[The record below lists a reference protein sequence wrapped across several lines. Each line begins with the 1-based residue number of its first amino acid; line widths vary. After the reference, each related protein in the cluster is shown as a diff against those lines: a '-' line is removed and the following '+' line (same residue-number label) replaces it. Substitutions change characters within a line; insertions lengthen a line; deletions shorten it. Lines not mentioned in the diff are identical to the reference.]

1 MWKVIIFSFLFSVNT
16 MALEKNTHL
25 QELKELFP
33 YALLTDDFGIL
44 NKDDL
49 KMNQC
54 IAEPSL
60 FSENSSTF
68 YPYWQCFEIK
78 DANIVC
84 EGKKYSTEEKSQMT
98 MLVIS
103 GTRNNELNEF
113 ISRRPLKLKT
123 CHLYLRDWVKF
134 TKNEKHVCI
143 SGSFINLEINKI
155 GQKKKVWIF
164 DRYKTKK
171 GCDAYFRG
179 TCIPNENTRESC
191 VVD

>member
-1 MWKVIIFSFLFSVNT
+1 MFAFLFPVSI
-16 MALEKNTHL
+16 MAIEGNAHL

-49 KMNQC
+49 KINQC

-60 FSENSSTF
+60 FSESTSTS
-68 YPYWQCFEIK
+68 YPYWQCFELK
-78 DANIVC
+78 GVRMVC
-84 EGKKYSTEEKSQMT
+84 EGKKYSIEEKSRMT
-98 MLVIS
+98 MLVLS
-103 GTRNNELNEF
+103 GTRNGAFNEF
-113 ISRRPLKLKT
+113 ISRRPMKLNA
-123 CHLYLRDWVKF
+123 CHLYLRDWMRF

-143 SGSFINLEINKI
+143 SGDFIYSEINKT
-155 GQKKKVWIF
+155 GPKKMVWIF

>member
-1 MWKVIIFSFLFSVNT
+1 MWKAIIFVYLLPASV
-16 MALEKNTHL
+16 MAIEGNTHL

-49 KMNQC
+49 KINQC

-60 FSENSSTF
+60 FSESNSTS
-68 YPYWQCFEIK
+68 YPYWQCLELK
-78 DANIVC
+78 NVRMVC
-84 EGKKYSTEEKSQMT
+84 EGKRYSIEEKSRMT
-98 MLVIS
+98 MLVLS
-103 GTRNNELNEF
+103 GTRNDELNEF
-113 ISRRPLKLKT
+113 ISRRPMKLKT
-123 CHLYLRDWVKF
+123 CHLYLRDWMRYA
-134 TKNEKHVCI
+134 KNEKHICI
-143 SGSFINLEINKI
+143 SGNFINSEIGKT
-155 GQKKKVWIF
+155 GQKKRVWIL

-179 TCIPNENTRESC
+179 TCIPSENSRETC

>member
-16 MALEKNTHL
+16 TALEKKAHL

-54 IAEPSL
+54 IAEPSP
-60 FSENSSTF
+60 FSEDNSTF

-78 DANIVC
+78 NAKIVC
-84 EGKKYSTEEKSQMT
+84 EGKKYSTEEKSRMT
-98 MLVIS
+98 MLVLS

-113 ISRRPLKLKT
+113 ISRRPIKLKT
-123 CHLYLRDWVKF
+123 CQLYLRDWAKF
-134 TKNEKHVCI
+134 TKNEKHICI
-143 SGSFINLEINKI
+143 SGDFINSEINKT

-179 TCIPNENTRESC
+179 TCNPSENTRESC

>member
-1 MWKVIIFSFLFSVNT
+1 
-16 MALEKNTHL
+16 MALEKNAHL

-78 DANIVC
+78 DAKIVC

-113 ISRRPLKLKT
+113 ISRRPMKLKT
-123 CHLYLRDWVKF
+123 CHLYLRDWARF
-134 TKNEKHVCI
+134 TKNEKHVCV
-143 SGSFINLEINKI
+143 SGDFIDSEINKADL
-155 GQKKKVWIF
+155 KKRSWIF

-179 TCIPNENTRESC
+179 TCVPNENAKEFC
-191 VVD
+191 VMD

>member
-1 MWKVIIFSFLFSVNT
+1 MWKAIIFAFLFSRNAIAV
-16 MALEKNTHL
+16 EKNAHL

-49 KMNQC
+49 KINQC
-54 IAEPSL
+54 IAEPSP
-60 FSENSSTF
+60 FSESNRTS
-68 YPYWQCFEIK
+68 YPYWQCFDLK
-78 DANIVC
+78 DSKMVC
-84 EGKKYSTEEKSQMT
+84 EGKKYSADEKSRMT
-98 MLVIS
+98 MLVLS
-103 GTRNNELNEF
+103 GTRNGEHNEF
-113 ISRRPLKLKT
+113 ISRRPMKLKT
-123 CHLYLRDWVKF
+123 CHFYLHDWVRF

-143 SGSFINLEINKI
+143 SGDFISSEINKT
-155 GQKKKVWIF
+155 GQKKRIWMF

-179 TCIPNENTRESC
+179 TCVPSENTSEAC

>member
-1 MWKVIIFSFLFSVNT
+1 
-16 MALEKNTHL
+16 MALEKNAHL
-25 QELKELFP
+25 QELNELFP

-54 IAEPSL
+54 LAEPSL
-60 FSENSSTF
+60 FSEGGRTF

-78 DANIVC
+78 DVKMFC
-84 EGKKYSTEEKSQMT
+84 EGKKYSAEEKSRMT
-98 MLVIS
+98 MLVLS
-103 GTRNNELNEF
+103 GIRNNELNEF
-113 ISRRPLKLKT
+113 ISRRPVKLKL
-123 CHLYLRDWVKF
+123 CHLYLHDWVKF
-134 TKNEKHVCI
+134 TKNEKYVCI
-143 SGSFINLEINKI
+143 SGDFINSEITKA
-155 GQKKKVWIF
+155 GQKKKFWIF

-179 TCIPNENTRESC
+179 TCIPRENNRESC